1 MKKYKLGGLTV
12 SDKGLQDTKE
22 EIVVEL
28 IDRMQK
34 YVADGKSAYE
44 NQNLATEQR
53 LKQVQY
59 LCWRFCGLSDFLQIT
74 MGVEAR
80 RDDGFLY
87 TQEMFNKFHFW
98 QMTLEIELKKERG
111 TP

>member
-1 MKKYKLGGLTV
+1 M

-59 LCWRFCGLSDFLQIT
+59 LCGRFCGLSDFLQIT

-87 TQEMFNKFHFW
+87 TQEMFNRFHFW